1 MPIRTAADRLRDI
14 AAGWPVPAAAEE
26 QPAVFETAV
35 DGQPGGA
42 LEGEPSWRERLD
54 VRLDGRAQR
63 AIVAVIA
70 AVVLIAVWMWW
81 SGRPATTVP
90 LGEPVASAPAVAEV
104 VVHVVGAVR
113 TPGVIRL
120 PVGAR
125 VGDAI
130 EAAGGATR
138 RKALGSVNL
147 ARVLV
152 DGEQVSV
159 GTAGASITDGKLSLN
174 AASAAQLEDLP
185 GIGPALASRIVA
197 WRDEHGPFASVD
209 ALDEVSGIGPSVLGQ
224 VRAFVVP

>member
-1 MPIRTAADRLRDI
+1 MPNRAPADRLRDLTAQWQTVPAPDA
-14 AAGWPVPAAAEE
+14 AAGDAPI
-26 QPAVFETAV
+26 
-35 DGQPGGA
+35 A
-42 LEGEPSWRERLD
+42 LDDAPSWRERLD

-63 AIVAVIA
+63 AAIAVIA
-70 AVVLIAVWMWW
+70 AVVLLAAWMWW
-81 SGRPATTVP
+81 SGRPAATVP
-90 LGEPVASAPAVAEV
+90 LGEPSAGAGPSVVAEV
-104 VVHVVGAVR
+104 VVHVVGAVHA
-113 TPGVIRL
+113 PGIVRL

-130 EAAGGATR
+130 DAAGGATR

-152 DGEQVSV
+152 DGEQVVV
-159 GTAGASITDGKLSLN
+159 GNTDTAGVNDGKVSLSS
-174 AASAAQLEDLP
+174 ASAADLEGLP

-224 VRAFVVP
+224 VRGLVVP